1 MENFQKAHTPIK
13 QWAND
18 DRPREKMMKHGADTL
33 SSAELLAI
41 LMNNGTKNKSAIDLA
56 RELLQL
62 ADNRISRLAKMSLND
77 LQKIKGIGP
86 AKALSIKAALQMG
99 ILLEKEG
106 FDDKDVMRSSKDI
119 AQYLRKKLQHEPRE
133 IFVAVFLNRSNKVLG
148 VETISTGGIT
158 GTVVDPRIILRR
170 AIEVQACS
178 IVLSHNHP
186 SGSLRPSE
194 ADKRLT
200 AKIKAAAS
208 LVDMEV
214 LDHLI
219 VSDQGYYSFADSGEL

>member
-1 MENFQKAHTPIK
+1 MENFHKAHTPIK
-13 QWAND
+13 QWADD